1 MSTLTESPAPRV
13 ETAATLRELAL
24 VDAQRYARHP
34 LFLLGFVANA
44 ALVYAA
50 ARDRAPA
57 PLGIAI
63 SPAFF
68 IGVLG
73 LVVAHRLTTS
83 LRRSHELVDSM
94 PSSERRR
101 TAALCLAC
109 LVPFAA
115 GIASVVA
122 ILALSAAYP
131 PELVPP
137 HTQMAWFGD
146 YSGVDVVAALFAM
159 AAVASL
165 GGPLLGVLIARW
177 APFRGSA
184 LLAIVAI
191 FFVCEASTHWPVP
204 WSVSLPWSGLYDE
217 HATHGVVTYS
227 VTWSGVSQVWYC
239 VYTLLMCGL
248 AAVGAMLHDPVDRRP
263 LLWTGGALVMAAA
276 GAFAL
281 TVA

>member
-13 ETAATLRELAL
+13 EPAATLRELAL
-24 VDAQRYARHP
+24 VDAKRYATHP
-34 LFLLGFVANA
+34 LLLFGFVANA
-44 ALVYAA
+44 ALIYAA

-68 IGVLG
+68 LGVLG

-83 LRRSHELVDSM
+83 LGRSHELVDSM

-115 GIASVVA
+115 GLASAVA
-122 ILALSAAYP
+122 ILVLSAAYP

-146 YSGVDVVAALFAM
+146 YSGVDVVAALLAIG
-159 AAVASL
+159 AVASL
-165 GGPLLGVLIARW
+165 GGPLLGILIARW

-184 LLAIVAI
+184 LVAIVVI
-191 FFVCEASTHWPVP
+191 FFVCESSTHWSVP
-204 WSVSLPWSGLYDE
+204 WSVSLPWTSLYDE
-217 HATHGVVTYS
+217 YASHGVVTHS
-227 VTWSGVSQVWYC
+227 VMWVGVSQVWYC
-239 VYTLLMCGL
+239 VYALLMCGL

-263 LLWTGGALVMAAA
+263 LLWTGGALAVAAA

-281 TVA
+281 TAA